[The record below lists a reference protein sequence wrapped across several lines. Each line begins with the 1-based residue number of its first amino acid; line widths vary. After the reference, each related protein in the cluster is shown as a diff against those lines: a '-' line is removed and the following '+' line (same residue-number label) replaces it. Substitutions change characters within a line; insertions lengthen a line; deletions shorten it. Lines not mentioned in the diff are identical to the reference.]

1 MVVHKGDPVLIML
14 GGRNPQLSV
23 AIPMYILHFLYFLI
37 SFMCIYIYVYMLV
50 NLHMYVYIRVLGNFA
65 CNLFVGYVQFVGR
78 LYVG

>member
-37 SFMCIYIYVYMLV
+37 SFMCIYICVYVGESAYVCVYVY
-50 NLHMYVYIRVLGNFA
+50 G
-65 CNLFVGYVQFVGR
+65 
-78 LYVG
+78 